1 MPHSLSDV
9 LVHVIFSTNERRPM
23 IADDLE
29 GKAAD
34 LKTEVRASVPSMGC
48 FS

>member
-1 MPHSLSDV
+1 VCAALDT
-9 LVHVIFSTNERRPM
+9 LVQAGKPE
-23 IADDLE
+23 
-29 GKAAD
+29 KAAD